1 MQLFV
6 PFNLILKTDFMKKI
20 LFIDRDGTL
29 IEEPSDYQVDA
40 LSKIRL
46 SPHVIP
52 ALRSLSEEGW
62 ELIMVSNQ
70 DGLGTS
76 RFPQAAFQEC
86 HDFLLALFVSQGIIF
101 KEIFICPHLPDENC
115 PCRKP
120 KIGLLETFLKNNPID
135 HAHSFVIGDRETDRL
150 LAKNLDIPFLLIS
163 STQDWQKIASII
175 LHLNRSA
182 SITRKTNETDITVA
196 LVLDSEKPS
205 SIKTPIGFFTHML
218 EQIAKH
224 AGFFLE
230 LQAQGDLE
238 VDEHHLIEDTAITLG
253 EALKKALGDKAGI
266 QRYGFTVPMDEALAM
281 VAIDIGGRGSSHFE
295 GHFTRDF
302 VGGLATEMIPHFFHS
317 FATSLGA
324 TIHVQVKGTNNH
336 HMIEA
341 CFKALGRAL
350 RQATIKQGTV
360 LPSTKGVL

>member
-1 MQLFV
+1 
-6 PFNLILKTDFMKKI
+6 MKKI

-29 IEEPSDYQVDA
+29 VEEPYDYQVDE

-46 SPHVIP
+46 MPHVIP
-52 ALRSLSEEGW
+52 SLLSLTQEGFS
-62 ELIMVSNQ
+62 LVMVSNQ
-70 DGLGTS
+70 DGLGTA
-76 RFPQAAFQEC
+76 RFPQTSFQKC
-86 HDFLLALFVSQGIIF
+86 HDFILELFASQGIF
-101 KEIFICPHLPDENC
+101 FEEIFICPHLPNGGC
-115 PCRKP
+115 SCRKP
-120 KIGLLETFLKNNPID
+120 KTGLLDAFLENNKMD
-135 HAHSFVIGDRETDRL
+135 FKYSYVIGDRDTDRL
-150 LAKNLDIPFLLIS
+150 LAENLGLTFLPIS
-163 STQDWQKIASII
+163 HDHNWKEITQTI
-175 LHLNRSA
+175 LQSKRSV
-182 SITRKTNETDITVA
+182 SITRKTNETDITVT
-196 LVLDSEKPS
+196 LVLDCDELS
-205 SIKTPIGFFTHML
+205 SINTPIGFFTHML

-224 AGFFLE
+224 AGIYLD
-230 LQAQGDLE
+230 LQAKGDVE

-266 QRYGFTVPMDEALAM
+266 QRYGFTVPMDESLAT

-295 GHFTRDF
+295 GHFTRNF
-302 VGGLATEMIPHFFHS
+302 VGGLATEMISHFFHS

-350 RQATIKQGTV
+350 RQATTKHGTT